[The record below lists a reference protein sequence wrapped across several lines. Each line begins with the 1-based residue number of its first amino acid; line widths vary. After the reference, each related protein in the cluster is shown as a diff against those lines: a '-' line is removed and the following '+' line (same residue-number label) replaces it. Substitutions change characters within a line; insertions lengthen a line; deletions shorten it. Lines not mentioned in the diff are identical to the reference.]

1 MHITRDQKQEE
12 AIYIYFSDTK
22 NDLCKV
28 NCEVNVFDNDLAR
41 ILFERGVKKQLS
53 QKSLC
58 VVLTHLSIMNRA
70 LHDDCI
76 SELKNIT
83 IRALGEEY
91 EINKKCIK
99 RAIKQFNHEVTSLK
113 ELLDISC
120 DSSLSAVAPE

>member
-1 MHITRDQKQEE
+1 MDTTDQKHDE
-12 AIYIYFSDTK
+12 AIYIYFSDTE

-28 NCEVNVFDNDLAR
+28 NCEVNVFDNDVAR
-41 ILFERGVKKQLS
+41 ILYERGVNKQLS

-58 VVLTHLSIMNRA
+58 IVLTHLSIMNRA

-76 SELKNIT
+76 SELKNIK

-91 EINKKCIK
+91 ETNKKCIR
-99 RAIKQFNHEVTSLK
+99 RALKQFNQEVTSIQ
-113 ELLDISC
+113 ELLNILC